1 MTHHHIPRIISHH
14 HCPVAVVSS
23 LHPDVDWVVVCCI
36 VILCLV
42 VFACLV
48 VALML
53 VVSSLI
59 SIMVFHC
66 RYVDPVYYP

>member
-1 MTHHHIPRIISHH
+1 MTHHHIPRIISH

-53 VVSSLI
+53 AVSSLI